1 MGIQNLILVEK
12 LCTHYDVE
20 LSFFKEL
27 DTIGLI
33 EIVIMNETQFIHQD
47 KLSGLEKMIRLQR
60 ELDLNLEGIDIVL
73 NLLQKVEA
81 LQSQLND
88 VNNRLRLYEND

>member
-27 DTIGLI
+27 DNVGLI

-47 KLSGLEKMIRLQR
+47 KLS
-60 ELDLNLEGIDIVL
+60 D
-73 NLLQKVEA
+73 
-81 LQSQLND
+81 
-88 VNNRLRLYEND
+88 